1 VQVAPHGTTIGIR
14 DKEIAMRSIAFA
26 LLLLGVTACPASASG
41 TLIRARSFAWGC
53 QFSASLNLLP
63 QLESASQKDFD
74 HIMQMLD
81 SGRCMLI
88 RAHQRLIVAQDQ
100 PTTYLAVRDMKR
112 HGQWVGFV
120 RKSDFSVLRRGERSV
135 TASNRH
141 HETTLHAAAGA
152 AGSG

>member
-1 VQVAPHGTTIGIR
+1 
-14 DKEIAMRSIAFA
+14 MRRIAFA
-26 LLLLGVTACPASASG
+26 LLILGATACPVLASG

-81 SGRCMLI
+81 SGHCMLI
-88 RAHQRLIVAQDQ
+88 RAHQRLIVVQDQ
-100 PTTYLAVRDMKR
+100 PTAYLAVRDMKR

-120 RKSDFSVLRRGERSV
+120 RKSYQPPYPL
-135 TASNRH
+135 TAVAQVRLVI
-141 HETTLHAAAGA
+141 EAMRF
-152 AGSG
+152 GSFISLFQASQQASTMAS

>member
-1 VQVAPHGTTIGIR
+1 MIATLGIR

-26 LLLLGVTACPASASG
+26 LLLLGVTACPAPASD

-63 QLESASQKDFD
+63 QLEQASQKDFD

-81 SGRCMLI
+81 SGHCMLI
-88 RAHQRLIVAQDQ
+88 RAHQRLIVVQDQ
-100 PTTYLAVRDMKR
+100 PTAYLAVRDMRR

-120 RKSDFSVLRRGERSV
+120 RKSDFSVLRRSGRSV

-152 AGSG
+152 AGRG